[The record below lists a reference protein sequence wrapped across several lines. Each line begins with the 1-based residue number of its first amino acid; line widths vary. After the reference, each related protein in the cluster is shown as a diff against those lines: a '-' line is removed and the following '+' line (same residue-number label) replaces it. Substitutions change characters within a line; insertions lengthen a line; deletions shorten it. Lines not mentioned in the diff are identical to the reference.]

1 MEVRKTHFPRHIVAS
16 EGVGLGGMNS
26 RKAVYLK
33 GKLAFK
39 QMLES
44 IRHACGRQ
52 GGGGWGADCRL

>member
-1 MEVRKTHFPRHIVAS
+1 
-16 EGVGLGGMNS
+16 MNY

-39 QMLES
+39 QMLEI

-52 GGGGWGADCRL
+52 GVGIVDYELLYIFKCL